1 VTNSRQCEGARVV
14 VTAGGSGIGRA
25 TAERFLAAGAK
36 VYVCDIAAAMLDEAL
51 GANPALRGSL
61 ADVAK
66 PAEVER
72 LIAAARAALGG
83 IDVLVNNAG
92 IGGPKAAVEDV
103 GYDDWDRTIAVNLS
117 GMFYCIKQVVPGM
130 KAQGSG
136 CIINISTG
144 SARVGLPLRSPYVA
158 SKVGVLGLTYTL
170 ARELGPSNIRVNAIL
185 PGAIDNPRGRGL
197 VKRHGDERGLS
208 FAEAEKHF
216 LGYISMR
223 SWIDPTEIGDTC
235 VFLAS
240 HAGRHISGQN
250 LGVCGN
256 IEWEI

>member
-1 VTNSRQCEGARVV
+1 MDKPCEGLRVV

-25 TAERFLAAGAK
+25 VAERFMAAGARA
-36 VYVCDIAAAMLDEAL
+36 YICDIQPAMLDEAL
-51 GANPALRGSL
+51 KANPGLGGTL

-66 PAEVER
+66 PAEVEA
-72 LIAAARAALGG
+72 LFKKALGALGG

-92 IGGPKAAVEDV
+92 VGGPRGPVESLS
-103 GYDDWDRTIAVNLS
+103 YEEWDRCVAVNLN
-117 GMFYCIKQVVPGM
+117 GMFYCIKQVVPAM
-130 KAQGSG
+130 KAQQSG

-144 SARVGLPLRSPYVA
+144 SARVGLPNRSPYVA

-197 VKRHGDERGLS
+197 VKRFGEERGMT
-208 FAEAEKHF
+208 FEEAEAQF

-223 SWIDPTEIGDTC
+223 TWIDPNEIGDTC

-240 HAGRHISGQN
+240 RAGRHISGQN

>member
-1 VTNSRQCEGARVV
+1 MSQKGPEAPRVI

-25 TAERFLAAGAK
+25 TAECFLASGAR
-36 VYVCDIAAAMLDEAL
+36 VHICDIEPDMLEAALK
-51 GANPALRGSL
+51 ANPKLTGTV
-61 ADVAK
+61 ADVGK
-66 PAEVER
+66 PTDVEHMIKEAYER
-72 LIAAARAALGG
+72 LGG
-83 IDVLVNNAG
+83 CDVLVNNAG

-103 GYDDWDRTIAVNLS
+103 SYEDWGRTIQVNLN

-130 KAQGSG
+130 KAQQSG
-136 CIINISTG
+136 CIVNISTG

-170 ARELGPSNIRVNAIL
+170 ARELGPHNIRVNAIL

-197 VKRHGDERGLS
+197 VKRFGEERGMT
-208 FAEAEKHF
+208 FEQAEAQF

-223 SWIDPTEIGDTC
+223 TWIDPSEIGETA

-240 HAGRHISGQN
+240 RAGRHISGQN

-256 IEWEI
+256 LEWEI

>member
-1 VTNSRQCEGARVV
+1 MAISCDGARVV

-25 TAERFLAAGAK
+25 TAERFIAAGAR
-36 VYVCDIAAAMLDEAL
+36 VYICDIQQSMLDEAL
-51 GANPALRGSL
+51 AANPTLKGTL

-66 PAEVER
+66 PSEVER
-72 LIAAARAALGG
+72 LFRDALAALGG

-92 IGGPKAAVEDV
+92 VGGPRGPVETLS
-103 GYDDWDRTIAVNLS
+103 YDEWDRCIAVNLN
-117 GMFYCIKQVVPGM
+117 GMFYCIKQVVPAM
-130 KAQGSG
+130 KAQSSG

-144 SARVGLPLRSPYVA
+144 SARVGLPNRSPYVA

-170 ARELGPSNIRVNAIL
+170 ARELGPANIRVNSIL
-185 PGAIDNPRGRGL
+185 PGAIDNARGRGL
-197 VKRHGDERGLS
+197 VKRFGEERGMT
-208 FAEAEKHF
+208 FEEAEAQF

-223 SWIDPTEIGDTC
+223 TWIDPNEIGDSC

>member
-1 VTNSRQCEGARVV
+1 MSRSEPQRVII
-14 VTAGGSGIGRA
+14 TAGGSGIGRA
-25 TAERFLAAGAK
+25 TAERFLASGAR
-36 VYVCDIAAAMLDEAL
+36 VHICDIDPAMLKEAL
-51 GANPALRGSL
+51 DANPGLGGSV
-61 ADVAK
+61 ADVGK

-72 LIAAARAALGG
+72 MIGEALTRLGG
-83 IDVLVNNAG
+83 CDVLVNNAG
-92 IGGPKAAVEDV
+92 IGGPRAAIEDV
-103 GYDDWDRTIAVNLS
+103 SYEDWDRTVQVNLN

-144 SARVGLPLRSPYVA
+144 SARVGLPMRSPYVA

-170 ARELGPSNIRVNAIL
+170 ARELGPHNIRVNSIL
-185 PGAIDNPRGRGL
+185 PGAIDNERGRNL
-197 VKRHGDERGLS
+197 VRRYGEERGMS
-208 FAEAEKHF
+208 FAEAEAHF

-223 SWIDPTEIGDTC
+223 TWIDPSEIGDTA

-240 HAGRHISGQN
+240 HAGRHISGQH

-256 IEWEI
+256 IEWES

>member
-1 VTNSRQCEGARVV
+1 MTMMCEGARVV

-25 TAERFLAAGAK
+25 TAERFLANGAK
-36 VYVCDIAAAMLDEAL
+36 VYVCDIERKMLDEVL
-51 GANPALRGSL
+51 SANPALKGSL

-66 PAEVER
+66 PADVER
-72 LIAAARAALGG
+72 LFKTALAELGG

-92 IGGPKAAVEDV
+92 IGGPRGAVEDLS
-103 GYDDWDRTIAVNLS
+103 YEDWDRCIAVNLN
-117 GMFYCIKQVVPGM
+117 GMFYCIKQVVPAM
-130 KAQGSG
+130 KRQNSG

-144 SARVGLPLRSPYVA
+144 SAKVGLPHRSPYVA

-185 PGAIDNPRGRGL
+185 PGAIDNPRGRAL
-197 VKRHGDERGLS
+197 VKRYGDERGMT
-208 FAEAEKHF
+208 FEQAEAQL
-216 LGYISMR
+216 LGFVSMR
-223 SWIDPTEIGDTC
+223 TWIDPTEIGDTC

-250 LGVCGN
+250 LGVDGN
-256 IEWEI
+256 FEWEI